1 MRHRQKTCYYFYN
14 FSNGLLKNG
23 QRIYNILALE
33 KQRRIINAAY
43 KVFSENSYK
52 KAPMSEIAD
61 RSGISKALLFHYFT
75 NKKELYMYLWTNAID
90 RTRKAVVE
98 YKTLETD
105 DFFEMLKRSLL
116 SKCSLMRDYPHIYAF
131 SLRAYYET
139 APEIKNSIQEN
150 YKDVS
155 KASEMTVFEKI
166 DLSKF
171 RKDIDIKTMYAEI
184 FYAIDG
190 YMLKK
195 YRSNCIIPDEI
206 EEELTVLIDFWKK
219 VYTREV

>member
-1 MRHRQKTCYYFYN
+1 MNDKF
-14 FSNGLLKNG
+14 FKLP
-23 QRIYNILALE
+23 LE
-33 KQRRIINAAY
+33 KQRRIINATY

-75 NKKELYMYLWTNAID
+75 NN
-90 RTRKAVVE
+90 
-98 YKTLETD
+98 
-105 DFFEMLKRSLL
+105 
-116 SKCSLMRDYPHIYAF
+116 
-131 SLRAYYET
+131 
-139 APEIKNSIQEN
+139 QEN

-171 RKDIDIKTMYAEI
+171 RKDIDLKTMYAEI